1 MRRRPAGDQQQHAV
15 AVGRG
20 RHGRTRMQDGEVR
33 ILPCRAAPAARAG
46 GARAGPGRPAPRRPR
61 HSSRRAA
68 APGEWR
74 RAQPDVQDQQR
85 LGTQRRRLPAVIG
98 ARHHA
103 HPARVALDDGHFP
116 GAQQRRRR
124 RQPFQTLGQVHEH
137 LQTVEPGRADRLLR
151 MHDPLAGQGPVQV
164 ARADLV
170 VVAHAVQALH
180 HALAVLEQQRHR
192 GNAGVRMRREGRTRH
207 HEMVHQHQRRHAQ
220 GKSVWRNWRMEQ
232 ASPTGWAWLATS
244 GLRRIVKNM
253 LPDCCVAH
261 SLGVPHARQ

>member
-1 MRRRPAGDQQQHAV
+1 MPSPSAEAATAEPVCRTAKSGSSPAAGRPRRRAELVARAQAQIALHRVDPGIP
-15 AVGRG
+15 AVGQ
-20 RHGRTRMQDGEVR
+20 RHQ
-33 ILPCRAAPAARAG
+33 AS
-46 GARAGPGRPAPRRPR
+46 GART
-61 HSSRRAA
+61 
-68 APGEWR
+68 
-74 RAQPDVQDQQR
+74 QPDVQDQQR

-151 MHDPLAGQGPVQV
+151 MHDPLAGQGPVQI

-207 HEMVHQHQRRHAQ
+207 DEMVHQHQRRHAQ